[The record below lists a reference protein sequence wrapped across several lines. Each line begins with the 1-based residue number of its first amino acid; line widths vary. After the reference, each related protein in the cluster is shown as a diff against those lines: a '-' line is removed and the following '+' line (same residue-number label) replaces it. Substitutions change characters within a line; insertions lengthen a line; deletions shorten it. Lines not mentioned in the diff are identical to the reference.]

1 MKAKGKN
8 EGPLNIPMAFDE
20 AIKRALTVKPPEEGW
35 AAYEKK
41 IKRDRKRRKPK
52 SAA

>member
-8 EGPLNIPMAFDE
+8 EGPLKIEMPFDE
-20 AIKRALTVKPPEEGW
+20 AIKRALTIAPPKEGW

-52 SAA
+52 NAA